1 MEKEYGTVTYL
12 NSIKDT
18 FPYIESAIVVL
29 DNNLRWWKNN
39 YEVLEQQLANE
50 IRGIADEPIKI
61 RTRFTVYSG
70 PDEAVQTVV
79 WSGPAIEF
87 TLLEASPMLVKK
99 VQQKLGNNWN
109 GHRVITDENKL
120 IILFE

>member
-12 NSIKDT
+12 NSVKDT
-18 FPYIESAIVVL
+18 FPYIESAIIIL

-39 YEVLEQQLANE
+39 YEVLEQELANE
-50 IRGIADEPIKI
+50 IRGVADEPIEV

-70 PDEAVQTVV
+70 PDETVESVV

-87 TLLEASPMLVKK
+87 TLLDVSPITVKK
-99 VQQKLGNNWN
+99 VQQALGNNWH
-109 GHRVITDENKL
+109 GHRVITDENKI